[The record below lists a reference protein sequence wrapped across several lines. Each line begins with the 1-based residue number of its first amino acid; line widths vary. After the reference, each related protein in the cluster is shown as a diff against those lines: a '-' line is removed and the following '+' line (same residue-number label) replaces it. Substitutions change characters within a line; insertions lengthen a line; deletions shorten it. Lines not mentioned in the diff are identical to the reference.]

1 MGENN
6 NKAERK
12 VLPQFF
18 LPFGP
23 RKNTTHAYFSKN
35 PISPIKFAKFA
46 VKSIYIF
53 QEMGPAILCGQG
65 AHARLNLTEIKI
77 CDIIYNGG
85 VYIIRLPQRSLSR
98 FFLNIARYSFLH
110 FSFGKMD
117 QEFIIRVSK

>member
-6 NKAERK
+6 KVERIK
-12 VLPQFF
+12 ELPQFF

-23 RKNTTHAYFSKN
+23 CKNATHAYFFKN
-35 PISPIKFAKFA
+35 PILSIKFAKSA

-53 QEMGPAILCGQG
+53 QGMGPTILCGQG
-65 AHARLNLTEIKI
+65 AHARLNLTKIKI

-85 VYIIRLPQRSLSR
+85 VYIIGLPQRSLSR
-98 FFLNIARYSFLH
+98 FFLNIARYSFLYL
-110 FSFGKMD
+110 SFGKMD